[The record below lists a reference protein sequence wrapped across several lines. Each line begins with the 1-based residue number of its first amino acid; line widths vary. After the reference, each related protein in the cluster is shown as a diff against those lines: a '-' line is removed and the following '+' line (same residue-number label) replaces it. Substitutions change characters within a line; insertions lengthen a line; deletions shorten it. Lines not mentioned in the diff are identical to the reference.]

1 MKRLI
6 LFGELLCVNEILS
19 ERLRYMKLLETV
31 DLLSKNKMS
40 IEEIWNFYQRRKV
53 LYEQVGIA
61 ILLIFIT
68 MIYHVYL
75 HKASDLVFMIPGLSV
90 CYLCVL
96 PLVKPERN
104 YHNVWD
110 NKEEFVSLIRS
121 SDIDQYMR
129 HKESF
134 WNNNISNHNESILTL
149 TNKYKFNV
157 TVFEKKISPR
167 ERQLQKLLKASRL
180 NGELYRD
187 IYPDEIINN
196 IDKFQLTLTDR
207 GSGETFNISLKLMI
221 DSIINNVKESLAE
234 KIGVEN
240 SEIRYLNIN
249 LSYDARIKHLVE
261 FQNNFNLVPLDK
273 VVLFFQPLRK
283 TSSCNDKLKCF
294 GLTDDEF
301 IMFIVRNFIENTH
314 DQTKFL
320 NLEYKRG
327 TKGKLLTLFHQFF
340 LYSMNLSGEQ
350 KRGKLEYYKMLYL
363 RTFDGLENLK
373 DSNFSSTD
381 TDFEQLMN
389 LYRDQNKLNS

>member
-31 DLLSKNKMS
+31 DLLLKNKMS

-53 LYEQVGIA
+53 LYQQFGIG
-61 ILLIFIT
+61 ILLIFIL
-68 MIYHVYL
+68 MVYHVYL

-104 YHNVWD
+104 YCNVWD
-110 NKEEFVSLIRS
+110 NKEEFVSLIRFNN
-121 SDIDQYMR
+121 IDQYMR

-134 WNNNISNHNESILTL
+134 WNNNISNNNERVLTL
-149 TNKYKFNV
+149 TNIYKFNV

-167 ERQLQKLLKASRL
+167 ERQLQKLLKTSRL
-180 NGELYRD
+180 NVELYRD

-196 IDKFQLTLTDR
+196 IDKFQLTLTEK
-207 GSGETFNISLKLMI
+207 GSGETFDISLKLMI
-221 DSIINNVKESLAE
+221 DSIINNVKESLTE
-234 KIGVEN
+234 KIVFEN
-240 SEIRYLNIN
+240 SEIRYLNKN

-283 TSSCNDKLKCF
+283 SSSCNDKLKCF

-327 TKGKLLTLFHQFF
+327 TKGKLLTLVT
-340 LYSMNLSGEQ
+340 LP
-350 KRGKLEYYKMLYL
+350 KI
-363 RTFDGLENLK
+363 RTV
-373 DSNFSSTD
+373 
-381 TDFEQLMN
+381 
-389 LYRDQNKLNS
+389 